1 MNGPLTELSAA
12 NVRFGVL
19 GTGRITRRIVA
30 ELQQSGATN
39 VAAIGSRELVRGRWF
54 ADQFGIAR
62 ALGSYQELI
71 ESPEIDA
78 VYIALPPALHHEWA
92 MRAVEQGKHVLCEKP
107 LMVDAGEAL
116 ELDTLAS
123 KQGVYWLDATGWL
136 HHPRTKRMAEHLQSG
151 RLGELRHVS
160 TAVSFFEPFQ
170 TNDHRL
176 VAELGGGC
184 LLDLGWYAVGFVL
197 WSQQQCLPTRVSAL
211 GQQRDGVWRR
221 VTAMMEFANGVTATA
236 HCAYDVAT
244 RKWMEIAGHEASI
257 VCDDFTRPWV
267 ERPTRFWIHDRAGS
281 VVSEAIAGQQ
291 EREMVIAF
299 AEEIRGAQE
308 LSWLRRQAIQTQQL
322 LAAITDALRTGQ
334 TVELP
339 QEEKT
344 ASLPGNN

>member
-1 MNGPLTELSAA
+1 MTEPLKEMSAA

-30 ELQQSGATN
+30 ELQQSGTTN
-39 VAAIGSRELVRGRWF
+39 VAAIASRELARGRWF
-54 ADQFGIAR
+54 ADQFGIAK

-71 ESPEIDA
+71 ESSEIEA

-107 LMVDAGEAL
+107 LVVDAREAL
-116 ELDTLAS
+116 ELDAAANS
-123 KQGVYWLDATGWL
+123 RGVSWLDATGWL

-151 RLGELRHVS
+151 RLGEVRHIS

-184 LLDLGWYAVGFVL
+184 LLDLGWYASGFVL
-197 WSQQQCLPTRVSAL
+197 WSQQQSMPMRVSAL

-221 VTAMMEFANGVTATA
+221 VTALMEFANGVTATA

-257 VCDDFTRPWV
+257 VCDDFTRPWL

-281 VVSEAIAGQQ
+281 VVSETIAGQQ
-291 EREMVIAF
+291 EREMVATF
-299 AEEIRGAQE
+299 AAEIRGTQD

-322 LAAITDALRTGQ
+322 LAAIADALRTGQ
-334 TVELP
+334 VVELAS
-339 QEEKT
+339 QET
-344 ASLPGNN
+344 SASLPENQ